1 MPQPQAPGRL
11 VSDPFVAELLVL
23 GYLADGLLDLTFEP
37 IHLAVELVLVHE
49 TSATFLSRSG
59 PSSIIPG
66 MKFKRFGLASCLA
79 LGFATAPSAA
89 QSSLDPQINE
99 KIRREEAANSQIMKT
114 LHHLADVYGPR
125 LTG

>member
-23 GYLADGLLDLTFEP
+23 GYLADGLLDLTFEL
-37 IHLAVELVLVHE
+37 IHLPVGLVLVHE
-49 TSATFLSRSG
+49 TSATVLSRSG

-66 MKFKRFGLASCLA
+66 MYFNRFGLASCLA
-79 LGFATAPSAA
+79 LGFAPAPSA

-114 LHHLADVYGPR
+114 L
-125 LTG
+125 